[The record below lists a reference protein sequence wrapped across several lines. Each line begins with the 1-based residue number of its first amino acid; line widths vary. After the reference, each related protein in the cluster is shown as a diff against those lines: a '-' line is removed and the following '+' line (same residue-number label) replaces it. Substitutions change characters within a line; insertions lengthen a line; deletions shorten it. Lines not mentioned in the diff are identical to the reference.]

1 MSKREMPVDKQSK
14 RERERRGVEKS
25 VFYLAIILLLP
36 TKLGR

>member
-14 RERERRGVEKS
+14 REKGVEKS

-36 TKLGR
+36 TKFGR

>member
-14 RERERRGVEKS
+14 RERRGVEKS
-25 VFYLAIILLLP
+25 VFYLAIILLVP